1 MNPKR
6 YFQPEGKVSKKG
18 KQERQTRKA
27 NKKISKETRKGVFDA
42 ETEGCTDG
50 GAEAIGEDRG

>member
-1 MNPKR
+1 MKLR
-6 YFQPEGKVSKKG
+6 GGDEFQKDIFSRKG
-18 KQERQTRKA
+18 RSARKA
-27 NKKISKETRKGVFDA
+27 NKKISRETRKGVFDA